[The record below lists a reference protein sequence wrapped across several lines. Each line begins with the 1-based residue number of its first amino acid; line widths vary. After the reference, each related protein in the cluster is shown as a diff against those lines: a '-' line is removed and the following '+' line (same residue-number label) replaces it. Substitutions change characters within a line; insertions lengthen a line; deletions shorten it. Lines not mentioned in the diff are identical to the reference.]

1 MTYSERRKMERFSL
15 ELPAKLMW
23 SFKDRKHESLEL
35 MTSNICAGGA
45 FFKTQKP
52 LSMGTDVKV
61 NLILHLDKIQK
72 RGSKRSIIDVSGSV
86 IRTDNKGMAI
96 CFDKRYKI
104 LPLNR

>member
-23 SFKDRKHESLEL
+23 SFKDRMHESLEL

-61 NLILHLDKIQK
+61 NLILYLDKIQK
-72 RGSKRSIIDVSGSV
+72 RGNKRSLIDVSGSV

-96 CFDKRYKI
+96 CFDKKYKI
-104 LPLNR
+104 LPLNG